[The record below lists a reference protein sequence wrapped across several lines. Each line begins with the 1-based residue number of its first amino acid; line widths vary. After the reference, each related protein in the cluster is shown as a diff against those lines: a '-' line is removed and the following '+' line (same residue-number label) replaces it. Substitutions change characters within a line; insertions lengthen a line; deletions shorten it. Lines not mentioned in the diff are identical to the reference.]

1 MTVRQEM
8 LQNLLLTDFFPRL
21 RSDAAYRPIICQ
33 RRRALKGAPVVWGV
47 LAAVPAAF
55 ESALSAEVEELPG
68 PEMVDCSRAAD
79 VDALLPRRTPLVAV
93 RNGPGNG
100 AGLTALLAEPARPS
114 GPGAPRR
121 SGGNTVQY
129 QNTVQYGGNTAQPP
143 DLALL
148 AQVLQGLRHM
158 H

>member
-1 MTVRQEM
+1 MV
-8 LQNLLLTDFFPRL
+8 
-21 RSDAAYRPIICQ
+21 C
-33 RRRALKGAPVVWGV
+33 GV
-47 LAAVPAAF
+47 SAAVFAAF
-55 ESALSAEVEELPG
+55 ESALLAEVEEFPG
-68 PEMVDCSRAAD
+68 PEAGACSRAAD
-79 VDALLPRRTPLVAV
+79 VGALLPRRTSLVAV
-93 RNGPGNG
+93 RDDPGNS
-100 AGLTALLAEPARPS
+100 ARLAALLAEPARPS

-158 H
+158 D

>member
-1 MTVRQEM
+1 
-8 LQNLLLTDFFPRL
+8 
-21 RSDAAYRPIICQ
+21 
-33 RRRALKGAPVVWGV
+33 VVWGV

-55 ESALSAEVEELPG
+55 ESALSAEVEEFPG
-68 PEMVDCSRAAD
+68 PETVACATAAD
-79 VDALLPRRTPLVAV
+79 VGVLLPRRTPLVAV
-93 RNGPGNG
+93 RDDPGDS
-100 AGLTALLAEPARPS
+100 ARLTALLAEPARPS

>member
-1 MTVRQEM
+1 M
-8 LQNLLLTDFFPRL
+8 
-21 RSDAAYRPIICQ
+21 
-33 RRRALKGAPVVWGV
+33 KGAPVVWGV

-100 AGLTALLAEPARPS
+100 AGLTALLAKRARPS
-114 GPGAPRR
+114 DAGAPRQ
-121 SGGNTVQY
+121 SGGNTVQPK
-129 QNTVQYGGNTAQPP
+129 GDPASAP

-148 AQVLQGLRHM
+148 AQVLRGLRHM
-158 H
+158 N

>member
-8 LQNLLLTDFFPRL
+8 LQNLLLIDFFPGV

-33 RRRALKGAPVVWGV
+33 RSRALKGAPVVSGV

-68 PEMVDCSRAAD
+68 LETIACSRVVD

-93 RNGPGNG
+93 PDGPGNG
-100 AGLTALLAEPARPS
+100 AGLTALLAERARPS
-114 GPGAPRR
+114 GAGAPRQ
-121 SGGNTVQY
+121 SGGTRCSRRG
-129 QNTVQYGGNTAQPP
+129 TRRRPRISP
-143 DLALL
+143 CW
-148 AQVLQGLRHM
+148 LRSCRDSGT
-158 H
+158 

>member
-1 MTVRQEM
+1 
-8 LQNLLLTDFFPRL
+8 
-21 RSDAAYRPIICQ
+21 
-33 RRRALKGAPVVWGV
+33 VVWGV
-47 LAAVPAAF
+47 SAAVRTAF
-55 ESALSAEVEELPG
+55 ESALSAEVEGFPG
-68 PEMVDCSRAAD
+68 PETVACSTAAD
-79 VDALLPRRTPLVAV
+79 VGALLPRRTPLVAV
-93 RNGPGNG
+93 RDDPGDS
-100 AGLTALLAEPARPS
+100 ARLTALLAEPARPS

-158 H
+158 D

>member
-8 LQNLLLTDFFPRL
+8 LRNLLLTDFFPGV

-47 LAAVPAAF
+47 LAVVPAAF
-55 ESALSAEVEELPG
+55 ESALSAEVEEFPR
-68 PEMVDCSRAAD
+68 PETVDCSRAAD

-93 RNGPGNG
+93 PDGPGNG
-100 AGLTALLAEPARPS
+100 AGLTALLAERARPS
-114 GPGAPRR
+114 DAGALRQ
-121 SGGNTVQY
+121 SGGNTVQPK
-129 QNTVQYGGNTAQPP
+129 GDPASAP

-148 AQVLQGLRHM
+148 AQVLRGLRQM
-158 H
+158 N